1 MLLKIV
7 FFSSQY
13 FFYRLSSFFCLSQFF
28 SFSHKSFSIS
38 RVISQR
44 FFFSVQLT
52 SQRKTQ
58 ELSQKIYMNN
68 FFLLFCFEEFFTLP
82 LSISSEYKFAREKKT
97 TTLNNQKPRFTSGER
112 AEKRKKINFCIRVI
126 DKLLQWSKK
135 FFGNYFLISFGI
147 RKIFCYFQHNF
158 NHNQMKFLLLFFS
171 STIYS
176 FFNFLSFYS
185 YSEHT
190 QKKLLDSSYFDL
202 KYRKKIEVAQTKNL
216 LKIDSTTWRSQNF
229 WTVTLETH
237 WITRHFQEREDGEN
251 SKRVKKAPRNIES
264 GSISLKRPVSY
275 HTVNFNEL
283 RLKLMVFYVTF
294 IEYDF
299 K

>member
-135 FFGNYFLISFGI
+135 LFGNYFLISFGI

-190 QKKLLDSSYFDL
+190 QKKIIRFFLFWFKIQKKNRSRADEKSFEDRLNDLTFAKLLNSNARNSLNYKAFSRERRWWKFKESEKSSAQHWEWLNKFKETGVLSYGEFQWIKVEIDGIL
-202 KYRKKIEVAQTKNL
+202 CNFYRI
-216 LKIDSTTWRSQNF
+216 WF
-229 WTVTLETH
+229 
-237 WITRHFQEREDGEN
+237 
-251 SKRVKKAPRNIES
+251 
-264 GSISLKRPVSY
+264 
-275 HTVNFNEL
+275 
-283 RLKLMVFYVTF
+283 
-294 IEYDF
+294 
-299 K
+299 